1 MPTLPA
7 VLRQKRRPGNQ
18 IPECRRVS
26 SRCFGALSRDQ
37 IKLGDLLA
45 FVLRR
50 DQFGAPVELSD
61 DVEDHL
67 FASDLWDARDE
78 QPAYSEVS
86 LGAHVFRD
94 QGVRCLSDAIMEE
107 PVGMV
112 RAQEEACP
120 HRLPKLVA

>member
-7 VLRQKRRPGNQ
+7 VLRQMRCSGNQ

-26 SRCFGALSRDQ
+26 SRCFGALSRYQ

-45 FVLRR
+45 LVARR
-50 DQFGAPVELSD
+50 DQFSAPVELSD
-61 DVEDHL
+61 DIEDQL
-67 FASDLWDARDE
+67 FAFDLWDARDE

-86 LGAHVFRD
+86 LGVHIFRD

-107 PVGMV
+107 PV
-112 RAQEEACP
+112 
-120 HRLPKLVA
+120 